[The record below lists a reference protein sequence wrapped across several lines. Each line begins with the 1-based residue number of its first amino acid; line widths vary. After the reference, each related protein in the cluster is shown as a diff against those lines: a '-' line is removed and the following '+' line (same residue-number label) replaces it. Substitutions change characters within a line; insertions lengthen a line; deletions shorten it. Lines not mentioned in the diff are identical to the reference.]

1 MRKHWV
7 TAVVVGGLALIVS
20 APAWAQPCKNEM
32 VLKQAT
38 GVTAT
43 GQSTL
48 KSAAIDKFEVDIQGG
63 GAFHP
68 YLVMVTA
75 GKNAA
80 GTGPSTT
87 PVTVG
92 GFFTNSLGVG
102 DFDLKN
108 SGGACSIHKVLVVDF
123 LSTTSPKR
131 TILSGDFDTAPLDPN
146 DPPEVELEIEHG
158 VEVEIQNELNNINHP

>member
-7 TAVVVGGLALIVS
+7 TAVVVGGLALVVA

-43 GQSTL
+43 GQSDRKVAAATL
-48 KSAAIDKFEVDIQGG
+48 KSAAIDKLEVDIQGG

-92 GFFTNSLGVG
+92 GLFTNSPGVG

-108 SGGACSIHKVLVVDF
+108 SGAASSIHTVLAAG
-123 LSTTSPKR
+123 LLR
-131 TILSGDFDTAPLDPN
+131 TTAPK
-146 DPPEVELEIEHG
+146 
-158 VEVEIQNELNNINHP
+158 